1 DAIHGTFDVVVECTG
16 QASGF
21 DLARKLLRP
30 RGTLVLKSTFHGA
43 QEMRF
48 APIVIDEISIVG
60 SRCGPFEP
68 ALRLLEKNLVDVE
81 SMISAE
87 YPLGRGVEA
96 FELAAMSGVL
106 KVQITIR

>member
-1 DAIHGTFDVVVECTG
+1 VDCAG

-21 DLARKLLRP
+21 ELARRLLRP

-43 QEMRF
+43 QETPF

-68 ALRLLEKNLVDVE
+68 ALRLLEKDLVDVE
-81 SMISAE
+81 SMTSAE
-87 YPLGRGVEA
+87 YPLARGVEA
-96 FELAAMSGVL
+96 FELAVAPGVL
-106 KVQITIR
+106 KVQITMQ